1 MKKRLLSALLAV
13 CMTTA
18 LFPTAASAVGT
29 QKTASVTIAGKTLT
43 NGMGW
48 NNNGSTTKTGST
60 SNNAYLKDGVLYL
73 KDANIKTQGTALSA
87 SNGSLTV
94 SLSGDSRID
103 ADATANNSKI
113 EAVVFNADNNQQ
125 TAGNV
130 LIQGEGMLEI
140 ESAYNG
146 IVNKNSDGT
155 KLEIKDASVSVRGE
169 NIGMQMESDL
179 TVSGS
184 AMLVTTAQKGC
195 IDAGKLTVTEYAALQ
210 AESDEGKG
218 GDGISCDG
226 VQTNG
231 YLAVYGD
238 NSAIT
243 CDGNVAVTGGT
254 TEVRVRRAKD
264 VPAWHVTT
272 GHTVSTSSMY
282 VHAGISGLDAKQVK
296 DFDTNYASYGYTAI
310 LHDASWLEWVNAF
323 EDVKSSDWFYN
334 YVRYVN
340 QHNIMQ
346 GMSSIKFSPN
356 TTTTRSQAVQILYA
370 LSQQYWIQYGIDSG
384 NRVSFAD
391 VPSTQWYAN
400 PVRWAGGNGI
410 VSGMGNNKFA
420 PNNKVTREQFAQIL
434 YTFTSKLGYD
444 VKASADLRQFKDAAE
459 VSDWA
464 QPAMK
469 WAVGAGVM
477 HGTNKGNLNPGSA
490 MTRAEA
496 SVMLQG
502 FIKYTLNTK

>member
-13 CMTTA
+13 CMTTV
-18 LFPTAASAVGT
+18 LLPTAANAVNT
-29 QKTASVTIAGKTLT
+29 QKASTVTIAGKTLT

-48 NNNGSTTKTGST
+48 NNNGSTTNKGST
-60 SNNAYLKDGVLYL
+60 SNNAYWKDGILHL
-73 KDANIKTQGTALSA
+73 KDANIKAQGTALST
-87 SNGSLTV
+87 SNGSLTIA
-94 SLSGDSRID
+94 LTGDNRID
-103 ADATANNSKI
+103 ADATSNNGMI
-113 EAVVFNADNNQQ
+113 DAVVFNANNNQN

-155 KLEIKDASVSVRGE
+155 TLEIKDASVSVRGE

-184 AMLVTTAQKGC
+184 AMLVATAQNGC

-218 GDGISCDG
+218 GDGIACDG

-231 YLAVYGD
+231 YFAVYGD
-238 NSAIT
+238 DSAIT
-243 CDGNVAVTGGT
+243 CDGDVTVTGGT
-254 TEVRVRRAKD
+254 AEVRVRRAQN
-264 VPAWHVTT
+264 VPAWRVTAD
-272 GHTVSTSSMY
+272 HTVSTSGMY
-282 VHAGISGLDAKQVK
+282 VHAGVSGLDAKQVT
-296 DFDTNYASYGYTAI
+296 DFDTAYERYSYAAI
-310 LHDASWLEWVNAF
+310 LQDASWLEWANGF
-323 EDVKSSDWFYN
+323 EDVKSSNWFYD

-346 GMSSIKFSPN
+346 GVSATKFSPN

-420 PNNKVTREQFAQIL
+420 PNQKVTREQFAQIL

-444 VKASADLRQFKDAAE
+444 VRASADLQQFKDADE

-469 WAVGAGVM
+469 WAVGARVM
-477 HGTNKGNLNPGSA
+477 QGTNKGNLNPGSA
-490 MTRAEA
+490 ITRAEA
-496 SVMLQG
+496 SVMLRG
-502 FIKYTLNTK
+502 FITYTLTPV